1 MREHYGLSQTTTIY
15 NPIDTED
22 ILQKA
27 NQPIDFDIPSSF
39 NIVSIGRL
47 VPQKGYDL
55 LIPIIG
61 RLRQEG
67 HNVHLYVLGEGAER
81 NHLEHIIKKEN
92 LQDLVHLIG
101 FQKNPYAMTQKMDLF
116 VCSSRAEG
124 YSLVI
129 AEAMT
134 LGLPVVS
141 TNCAGPNELLDNGKY
156 GLLVDNN
163 ETSLY
168 QGISTVIN
176 DVTLKESLK
185 EKSIKRSQAFNVKET
200 LDALENLLN

>member
-1 MREHYGLSQTTTIY
+1 
-15 NPIDTED
+15 
-22 ILQKA
+22 
-27 NQPIDFDIPSSF
+27 
-39 NIVSIGRL
+39 
-47 VPQKGYDL
+47 
-55 LIPIIG
+55 
-61 RLRQEG
+61 
-67 HNVHLYVLGEGAER
+67 
-81 NHLEHIIKKEN
+81 
-92 LQDLVHLIG
+92 
-101 FQKNPYAMTQKMDLF
+101 MDLF

-185 EKSIKRSQAFNVKET
+185 EKSIKRSQAFNVRET